1 MSRAIG
7 SFLILILV
15 TQQTYCQSTIEWQI
29 LQRLE
34 RLERAKEDL
43 ENKNTL
49 LTTRFF
55 TCSKIIDDTLKVN
68 PNRYCLRTEV
78 RGDFNIHGTKYF

>member
-1 MSRAIG
+1 M
-7 SFLILILV
+7 

>member
-15 TQQTYCQSTIEWQI
+15 TQQTYCQNDFERQI

-34 RLERAKEDL
+34 KLEKAKEEL
-43 ENKNTL
+43 ENENKL
-49 LTTRFF
+49 LYLVV
-55 TCSKIIDDTLKVN
+55 IIN
-68 PNRYCLRTEV
+68 
-78 RGDFNIHGTKYF
+78 

>member
-15 TQQTYCQSTIEWQI
+15 TQQTYCQNDFERQI

-34 RLERAKEDL
+34 KLEKAKEDL
-43 ENKNTL
+43 ETKL
-49 LTTRFF
+49 FS
-55 TCSKIIDDTLKVN
+55 CSRVIDDTLQVN
-68 PNRYCLRTEV
+68 LKRYCLKKTLLKQV
-78 RGDFNIHGTKYF
+78 LKCII

>member
-15 TQQTYCQSTIEWQI
+15 TQQTYCQNDFERQI

-34 RLERAKEDL
+34 KLEKAKEEL
-43 ENKNTL
+43 ENENKL
-49 LTTRFF
+49 LKTQTQI
-55 TCSKIIDDTLKVN
+55 CWKIIDDTLQVN
-68 PNRYCLRTEV
+68 LKRYCIV
-78 RGDFNIHGTKYF
+78 

>member
-15 TQQTYCQSTIEWQI
+15 TQLAFGQNDFERQI

-34 RLERAKEDL
+34 KLEKAKEKL
-43 ENKNTL
+43 ENENKL
-49 LTTRFF
+49 LTTKLL
-55 TCSKIIDDTLKVN
+55 TCSRNIDDITQVN
-68 PNRYCLRTEV
+68 Q
-78 RGDFNIHGTKYF
+78 K